1 MRRVFKHTQCHPNR
15 SHLAP
20 MSGIREK
27 NLNEVSLALLDQR
40 CEDLTEVQDEK
51 QNISDVTHA
60 ETDEQNLAPRKEVDI
75 QVRKQ

>member
-1 MRRVFKHTQCHPNR
+1 MHRVFKHTQRHHPT
-15 SHLAP
+15 P

-27 NLNEVSLALLDQR
+27 NRSEVSLALLDQR

-51 QNISDVTHA
+51 QNISDVAHA
-60 ETDEQNLAPRKEVDI
+60 ETDEQNLAPRKGADI